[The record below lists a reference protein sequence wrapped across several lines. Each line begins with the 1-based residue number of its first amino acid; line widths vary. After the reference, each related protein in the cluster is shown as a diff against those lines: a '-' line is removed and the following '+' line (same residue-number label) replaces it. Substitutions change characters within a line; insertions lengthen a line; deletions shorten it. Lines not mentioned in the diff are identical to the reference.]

1 MNNPNMNEME
11 YCNDVLVRLEELLF
25 HELSGCAAWKVE
37 LVGVDF
43 IQSKDIQGD
52 TPDDVIQNCI
62 REIKSAGFVE
72 EMNYAISGEDV
83 KLELTMKGCCHLP
96 KEIKLRQD
104 GIKPYICP
112 LANMVLDQLI
122 EKLDYETTYVA
133 DLVIDEKSGECRVWS
148 AIYENEDKIGCVCNW
163 NEE

>member
-1 MNNPNMNEME
+1 MNNMNEME

-37 LVGVDF
+37 MVGVDF
-43 IQSKDIQGD
+43 IQSKDIQGG
-52 TPDDVIQNCI
+52 TPDEVIQNCI
-62 REIKSAGFVE
+62 KAIKDAGFVE

-96 KEIKLRQD
+96 KEAKLRQD

-133 DLVIDEKSGECRVWS
+133 DLVIDENSGACRVWS
-148 AIYENEDKIGCVCNW
+148 AIYENEDKIGSVCNW
-163 NEE
+163 HEE